1 MDLFIHQLFTGLSN
15 GAIYASMALAI
26 VMIFRTTNLK
36 NFAQGEMAMF
46 SAFIAWWMLGLGV
59 PYWIAFFIT
68 IAVSFV
74 IGVLAER
81 ILIRPVMNA
90 PLLSILIVFFGIFVI
105 LHSLAGW
112 IFGYEV
118 KVFPSPFPEEAV
130 FGTYITNHELGTIAI
145 VGAMLLAIYA
155 FLNFTKTGLAMRG
168 VAENQASC
176 KLVGI
181 NVNWM
186 LGLGWGLAAAIG
198 AVAGM
203 LIAPVVY
210 LDPSMMSG
218 VLIYGFAGAIL
229 GGIDNPWGAV
239 VGSLIL
245 GVVENLL
252 GTYVIETELRLS
264 VALVLIIAILLIRP
278 NGIFGRTI
286 VSRV

>member
-1 MDLFIHQLFTGLSN
+1 MDFFIHQILTGLSN

-26 VMIFRTTNLK
+26 VMIFRSTNLK

-46 SAFIAWWMLGLGV
+46 SAFLAWWMLGLGL
-59 PYWIAFFIT
+59 PYWAAFFIT
-68 IAVSFV
+68 IGVSFFAGMAV
-74 IGVLAER
+74 ERVLV
-81 ILIRPVMNA
+81 RPVMNA

-112 IFGYEV
+112 IFGHEV

-130 FGTYITNHELGTIAI
+130 FGTYITNHELGTLVI
-145 VGAMLLAIYA
+145 VGLMLLAIFA
-155 FLNFTKTGLAMRG
+155 FFNFTKTGLAMRG

-176 KLVGI
+176 RLVGI

-210 LDPSMMSG
+210 LDPNMMAG

-245 GVVENLL
+245 GVTENLL
-252 GTYVIETELRLS
+252 GTYVIGTELRLT
-264 VALVLIIAILLIRP
+264 VALILIIVVLLVRP
-278 NGIFGRTI
+278 NGIFGRKI
-286 VSRV
+286 VTRV